1 MNKIRLL
8 ELFGGIGACTKA
20 LKKLNQDV
28 EVLDYVEI
36 DKDAVN
42 SYNAINGT
50 NFTPQ
55 DITKW
60 DKDLKDLDIIMH
72 GSPCQ
77 DFSSAGLQAGG
88 DKNSGTR
95 SSLMYE
101 TIRIVTKLKPKIVIW
116 ENVRNILCGKH
127 LHNFRAY
134 QQTLRE
140 LGYNNYYQILNSKD
154 YGIPQN
160 RDRIFTV
167 SIRNDIDTSQ
177 FMFPPKIITNTQ
189 LKDYIE
195 PIVDNS
201 YIVSDIGLEPLPVK
215 SKYDINEEINK
226 LQEKYPGKSLLKLF
240 CNILISHQEIKQ
252 NDFMKCSYIGDQLK
266 EWENQK
272 IIYKTYCQTL
282 TTKSD
287 RIGVCV
293 NYPDNSKEDTNN
305 LVIRKLTPLECW
317 RLMGFDEEDYNKAS
331 CITPRVQLY
340 KQAGNSIVV
349 NVLYYILKTLIE
361 KQYIG

>member
-1 MNKIRLL
+1 MNKIKIL

-50 NFTPQ
+50 NFIPQ

-60 DKDLKDLDIIMH
+60 DKDLTNLDIIMH

-167 SIRNDIDTSQ
+167 SIRNDIDASQ

-195 PIVDNS
+195 PIVDDS
-201 YIVSDIGLEPLPVK
+201 YIVSDIGLKPLPVK
-215 SKYDINEEINK
+215 LKYDINEEINK
-226 LQEKYPGKSLLKLF
+226 LQK
-240 CNILISHQEIKQ
+240 NIQIK
-252 NDFMKCSYIGDQLK
+252 
-266 EWENQK
+266 
-272 IIYKTYCQTL
+272 
-282 TTKSD
+282 
-287 RIGVCV
+287 V
-293 NYPDNSKEDTNN
+293 
-305 LVIRKLTPLECW
+305 
-317 RLMGFDEEDYNKAS
+317 
-331 CITPRVQLY
+331 
-340 KQAGNSIVV
+340 
-349 NVLYYILKTLIE
+349 
-361 KQYIG
+361 